1 MIKKVF
7 ILLTIL
13 FLSFIYCQAQTV
25 GKASYYHNRLH
36 GHRTSDGGKYHKD
49 SLTCAHR
56 TYPLGTYLQVRNP
69 QNGKTVIVK
78 VTDRGPYSRRLIID
92 LSYRAANEIGI
103 IQSGYAMVE
112 ITEIPKDKINIP
124 QQLPALQYEDTPTAV
139 YVDPPTPSV
148 PFSEKD

>member
-69 QNGKTVIVK
+69 QNGETVK
-78 VTDRGPYSRRLIID
+78 VWTVGNVGDGKADHYYWDSTTNNYQKLTTGDKKVTGILRDTASKGSGTG
-92 LSYRAANEIGI
+92 SGIGR
-103 IQSGYAMVE
+103 
-112 ITEIPKDKINIP
+112 
-124 QQLPALQYEDTPTAV
+124 
-139 YVDPPTPSV
+139 
-148 PFSEKD
+148 